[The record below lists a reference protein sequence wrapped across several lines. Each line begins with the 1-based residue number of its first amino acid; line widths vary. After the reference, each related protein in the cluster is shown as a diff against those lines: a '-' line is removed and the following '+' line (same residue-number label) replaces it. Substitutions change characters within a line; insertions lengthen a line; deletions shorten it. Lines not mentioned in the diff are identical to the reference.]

1 MTILELPPLKL
12 ETYTL
17 EISGLKA
24 SDALTL
30 YKTYAQALLLPLS
43 EVFHILKKSP
53 VESNTRASHPEIGI
67 AYKIMTHYEFPFCCN
82 IFLLS

>member
-30 YKTYAQALLLPLS
+30 YKTYAQALR
-43 EVFHILKKSP
+43 F
-53 VESNTRASHPEIGI
+53 
-67 AYKIMTHYEFPFCCN
+67 
-82 IFLLS
+82 IF